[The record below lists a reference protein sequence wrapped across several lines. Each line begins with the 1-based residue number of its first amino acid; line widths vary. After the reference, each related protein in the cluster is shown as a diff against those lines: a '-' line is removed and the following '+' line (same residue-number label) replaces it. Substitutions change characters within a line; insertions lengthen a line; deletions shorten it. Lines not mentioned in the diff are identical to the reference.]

1 MSLVMSFSRRL
12 AILGITALTILS
24 ISPAANGFI
33 LSTRWSTTA
42 TDGGGLNLGDP
53 TTITWSLVPDG
64 TSVPAVANSNQD
76 APSDLIAAFDF
87 AFGSGPGGNDLTQRP
102 WFTYFEQAFDR
113 WGELSGLSY
122 AYEPNDDGVDNFG
135 ARGILGVRGDVRI
148 GGSNQD
154 GPNRVLAFNAFPNG
168 GDMSLDTGDL
178 ANFSQPANN
187 FRFLRNTLMHEH
199 GHGIGISHIES
210 DNARFLME
218 PFIDEIFD
226 GPQLDDIRAAH
237 RGYGDIF
244 EKANNGAGNDVIGN
258 AIDLGVSATGSPIV
272 IGTNG
277 SRTRVLPTQVDFVSI
292 DQNTDTDFWAF
303 TVDNPGTLDVELM
316 PQGATFLQGAQN
328 EQQSSFNTVT
338 TSDLT
343 LALFDSSQNL
353 VMTANN
359 TGAGS
364 IEAINAFDIQSAGEY
379 YVRITGTANN
389 VQLYQLSVDFED
401 AMPAVDIDFDDDGLV
416 DCADIDA
423 LVADIAAGN
432 NSPEFDL
439 SGDSLVDGADL
450 GFWLI
455 GAGEENLA
463 SGNSYQIGDANLDGV
478 VDGSDFN
485 IWNQN
490 KFTANPAWCH
500 GDFTADG
507 FVDGSDFNAWNA
519 NKFTSADQVTA
530 VPEPASGVLL
540 VLAGLAAFPFRRR
553 R

>member
-135 ARGILGVRGDVRI
+135 ARGFLGVRGDVRI